1 MPDSTQWKQK
11 WSVQPSVEGAVYGP
25 PGWPGELS
33 VGRASSCDAAT
44 RSPGARPRQAAEDR
58 REGGRQLAA
67 AGDAGA
73 ARELGRL
80 AQRALGAGPV
90 RAHALGTVG

>member
-1 MPDSTQWKQK
+1 M
-11 WSVQPSVEGAVYGP
+11 YGP
-25 PGWPGELS
+25 PGWPGESS
-33 VGRASSCDAAT
+33 VGRPSSCDGGLAVGG
-44 RSPGARPRQAAEDR
+44 RERGGAAEDR